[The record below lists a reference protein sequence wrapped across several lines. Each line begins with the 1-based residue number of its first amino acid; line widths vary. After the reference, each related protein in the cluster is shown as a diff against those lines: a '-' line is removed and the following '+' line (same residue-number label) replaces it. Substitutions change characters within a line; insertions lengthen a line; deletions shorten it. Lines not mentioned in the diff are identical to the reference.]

1 MEKKTMS
8 IMPESAY
15 DIKIPKMIPV
25 VQRFPDE
32 KMTEEEIRSKVY
44 REIVCDTY
52 RRKIRPGMKV
62 AVLAGSRGI
71 HNLAV
76 IVRAVVDGLKELGAE
91 PFLVPAMGSHGG
103 GIAEEQKNILIGYG
117 LTEEAMGVPII
128 SSMDTDIIG
137 RTKGGVPV
145 HFDHNAHMADAV
157 VPVCRVK
164 VHTDF
169 DGPIESGICKMLAI
183 GGGKHNG
190 CSRLH
195 REGFDK
201 FPELIP
207 EVGSV
212 ILEKINVV
220 FSIAIVENAHEHVNL
235 VEVVD
240 HDSVFQREPQL
251 LKLSRSLMPRL
262 QFDEIDV
269 LVVRQIGK
277 DITGAGMDPNITG
290 KRSTGRI
297 QDFKPYITRILVLG
311 LSEGTHRNGTGV
323 GVADFITRDVFNA
336 IDFQSTYTNCI
347 ASGNPEA
354 GKLPVVVKNEEEGIR
369 AAIMN
374 CSGVDPEDAKIVRIH
389 DTLHLINIEVSENM
403 LRLCADKTR
412 FEVKR

>member
-1 MEKKTMS
+1 MS
-8 IMPESAY
+8 IMPKSAY
-15 DIKIPKMIPV
+15 DIKIPEMIPV
-25 VQRFPDE
+25 TQRFPDE
-32 KMTEEEIRSKVY
+32 RMTADEMRSAIR
-44 REIVCDTY
+44 RGIVCDMY
-52 RRKIRPGMKV
+52 RKKIRPGMKV
-62 AVLAGSRGI
+62 AVLVGSRGI
-71 HNLAV
+71 NSLTA
-76 IVRAVVDGLKELGAE
+76 IVRATVDGLKELGAE

-103 GIAEEQKNILIGYG
+103 GVAEEQKNILVGYG
-117 LTEEAMGVPII
+117 LTEESTGASIV
-128 SSMDTDIIG
+128 SSMETDVIG
-137 RTKGGVPV
+137 ATKNGVPV

-220 FSIAIVENAHEHVNL
+220 FSVAIVENAHEHVNL

-240 HDSVFQREPQL
+240 RDSVFQREPEL
-251 LKLSRSLMPRL
+251 LKLSRSLMPKL
-262 QFDEIDV
+262 QFDQIDV
-269 LVVRQIGK
+269 LVVKQIGK

-290 KRSTGRI
+290 KRSVGRI
-297 QDFKPYITRILVLG
+297 PDFRPYIKRILVLG

-323 GVADFITRDVFNA
+323 GVADFITRDVFDT
-336 IDFQSTYTNCI
+336 IDLRSTYTNCI

-354 GKLPVVVKNEEEGIR
+354 GRLPIVVENEEEGIR

-374 CSGVDPEDAKIVRIH
+374 CSGVDPANAKIVRIY
-389 DTLHLINIEVSENM
+389 DTLHLIDIEVSKNM
-403 LRLCADKTR
+403 LCLCADKTR
-412 FEVKR
+412 FEIKR